1 MIHSVSIQQR
11 KRVTNFSKYIKKK
24 KKKHFSQ
31 SISQKLNSFKAHA
44 SGSNTSNTKQI
55 IENK

>member
-11 KRVTNFSKYIKKK
+11 KRVTNFSKYIKK